1 VGSQYADL
9 RNNVAIARLTEL
21 NNAVTRYVQARGAA
35 PRETVEALVL
45 MVAPLAPHIAAELW
59 ERLGHGDPI
68 DDVAFPLPDA
78 DALVRAALVL
88 PVTVD
93 GRRRGEITVSRDA
106 SEDEVRRAALALG
119 PVARLVDEDRVA
131 RVIHVPGKIV
141 NVVTRA

>member
-1 VGSQYADL
+1 
-9 RNNVAIARLTEL
+9 
-21 NNAVTRYVQARGAA
+21 
-35 PRETVEALVL
+35 

-59 ERLGHGDPI
+59 ERLGHDDPI

-93 GRRRGEITVSRDA
+93 GRRRGEITVSCDA